1 MDLNKDKTILAHKI
15 VFRNTKNTEGRLIP
29 AEEVEKEPLNEEIL
43 EIRQRFGQVGTF
55 RFICVFM
62 NDSYVGFDKETLLEF
77 TVVKDD
83 ATREIPDYD

>member
-1 MDLNKDKTILAHKI
+1 MDMNKDKTILAHKI

-29 AEEVEKEPLNEEIL
+29 PEEVEKEPMNEEIL

-55 RFICVFM
+55 RFICSFM